1 MKGVH
6 IYLAIFGCKE
16 TGGKC
21 STSCNNLISQELA
34 HSFRL
39 LQQQLWYGSPFA
51 LVPSGYGQPV
61 VAILLN
67 FTAAAPAYQPTTR

>member
-16 TGGKC
+16 TGGRC

-39 LQQQLWYGSPFA
+39 LQQQLHSKSAIF
-51 LVPSGYGQPV
+51 V
-61 VAILLN
+61 VNDYLLKTN
-67 FTAAAPAYQPTTR
+67 K